1 MYEHPATQANI
12 RVLLERG
19 CHFVGPESGR
29 LACGTY
35 GIGKLIDPNKIV
47 DAALSLLD
55 PRNDYQDIHVLIT
68 NGPTREPIDPVRFIS
83 NRSSGKMGSA
93 LAREALARK
102 AKVTVVSGPVEEPL
116 PFGAEVIP
124 IETAEEMARA
134 VEEYFPK
141 CDVFLAAAA
150 VADYRVEEQWTI
162 KQKKT
167 GGPLP
172 LKLVENPDV
181 LGNVAKIKSASQVVV
196 GFAAETHEIVENARK
211 KALSKGTDF
220 ILANVVGIANSGFGA
235 PTSQAYWLDAE
246 GNVEELGMLEK
257 SEIAQHIFDRV
268 RSFMNEKS

>member
-1 MYEHPATQANI
+1 
-12 RVLLERG
+12 
-19 CHFVGPESGR
+19 
-29 LACGTY
+29 
-35 GIGKLIDPNKIV
+35 
-47 DAALSLLD
+47 
-55 PRNDYQDIHVLIT
+55 
-68 NGPTREPIDPVRFIS
+68 
-83 NRSSGKMGSA
+83 MGSA